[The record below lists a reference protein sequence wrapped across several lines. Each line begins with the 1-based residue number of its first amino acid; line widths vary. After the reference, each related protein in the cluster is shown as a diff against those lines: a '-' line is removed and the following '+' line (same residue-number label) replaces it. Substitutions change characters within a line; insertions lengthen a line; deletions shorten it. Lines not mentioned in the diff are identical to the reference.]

1 MLNQLLPRLDVKVE
15 CSVEV
20 QLSPAILL
28 LPGTRRRTRFQVTE
42 DEVSS
47 EVSARL
53 AAADTCNTVS

>member
-1 MLNQLLPRLDVKVE
+1 MCKTNYSPRLDVKVE

-28 LPGTRRRTRFQVTE
+28 LPGKRRTRFQVTE

-47 EVSARL
+47 EVGIGDS
-53 AAADTCNTVS
+53 DTCNTVT

>member
-1 MLNQLLPRLDVKVE
+1 MKLE

-28 LPGTRRRTRFQVTE
+28 LPGKRTRFQVTE